1 MNLKQLNYI
10 CTVVR
15 VGFNISD
22 ASELLLASQPGVST
36 QIKLLEDEL
45 GTKIFV
51 RHGKRITGLTAAG
64 EDILRLAEE
73 ALVKINAI
81 KNVGKEHLDEKSGTL
96 SIATTHTQARYVL
109 PPVITQFANLFP
121 DVQLRI
127 HQGNPVQISEMTIQ
141 GEADIAIA
149 TEAIAD
155 YDKLLML
162 PVYRW
167 NRYVVAKPE
176 HSIFDSNCL
185 SLHDIARYPIITYDY
200 AFTGRSSINN
210 AFQEA
215 GLEPNIVLT
224 AMDSDVIKHY
234 VELGLGIG
242 ILAHMA
248 FDQDHEL
255 KLKCRDVSHLFADS
269 VTNIGI
275 RRGSY
280 LRGYMYQFIELFA
293 PELTKDVIDGAIG
306 GKEVPAPAKR

>member
-10 CTVVR
+10 STVVR

-22 ASELLLASQPGVST
+22 ASESLFTSQPGVST
-36 QIKLLEDEL
+36 QIRLLEDEL
-45 GTKIFV
+45 ETKIFV

-81 KNVGKEHLDEKSGTL
+81 KQVGSEHHNEKSGTL

-109 PPVITQFANLFP
+109 PSVITQFAQQFP
-121 DVQLRI
+121 SVQLRI
-127 HQGNPVQISEMTIQ
+127 HQGSPTQISEMTIQ

-155 YDKLLML
+155 YDKLVML

-167 NRYVVAKPE
+167 NRYVVAKPG
-176 HSIFDSNCL
+176 HPIFESERL
-185 SLHDIARYPIITYDY
+185 SLEEIGRYPIITYDY

-210 AFQEA
+210 AFREA
-215 GLEPNIVLT
+215 SVVPNIVLT

-248 FDQDHEL
+248 LDKDQES
-255 KLKCRDVSHLFADS
+255 KLQSSDVSHLFEDS
-269 VTNIGI
+269 VTNIGV
-275 RRGSY
+275 RKGGY
-280 LRGYMYQFIELFA
+280 LRGYIYQFISLFA
-293 PELTKDVIDGAIG
+293 PKLTKEVVNGVVN
-306 GKEVPAPAKR
+306 GKKAPSPDQL